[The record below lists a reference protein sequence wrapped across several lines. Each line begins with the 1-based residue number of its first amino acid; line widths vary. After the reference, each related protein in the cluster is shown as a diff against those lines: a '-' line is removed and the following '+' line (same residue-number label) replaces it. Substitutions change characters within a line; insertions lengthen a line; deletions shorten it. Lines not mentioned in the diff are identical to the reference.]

1 MSKNNNKKPQ
11 TTVNEIQNPI
21 FANNLQA
28 IFQQDEIL
36 AAELFSVASQKK
48 YEVFIGKDPIDI
60 NIIDKNSY
68 KYMYEHPVKDV
79 ENMIEDI
86 QKKYSRHPSLFFY
99 GLGNGIFYKAI
110 LKNAA
115 HKKIIVIE
123 PDIEII
129 YIVLNLI
136 DLSQELASERL
147 VLFYSKLATY
157 TQFYYL
163 ITKCGLSSYAKLY
176 ELIIHS
182 KFYDDFSDD
191 YIRINQDLTR
201 ALTYMAMSHGN
212 SIDDTLIGIRQHIEN
227 LPHMLT
233 NYCYRTLVRKRYKM
247 LDTAI
252 IVSSG
257 PSLDKQLKALKIY
270 APYVSVISVD
280 GSFPILAKNGIKPDY
295 VTSIERMEPTSNF
308 FNEKFPKIDE
318 DTYFIVASV
327 THKDTICKILPRR
340 LTVTM
345 RPQLEERQYGLD
357 DYGYLGIGH
366 SCANQAYQ
374 LAYAL
379 GHKNIVLI
387 GQDLAF
393 GKDGRSHAKGHNVP
407 QPSENLYTLAYGGE
421 GQARTTYV
429 WLAFK
434 NQFEN
439 DIEEAK
445 KDGLTTFNC
454 TEGGARINGAIEKP
468 FLDVMKELCK
478 GKEPKNLPHIPKDSD
493 ARANK
498 ILLKAYNAVQTKIKV
513 EQETKD
519 KIESL
524 FLEIVP
530 TIDKL
535 LAQKRN
541 GQEDEKMFPKLL
553 KIVKKIDKLKDFI
566 TAPRRAK
573 RIEYIFQMSVFYQ
586 ELELAKIAV
595 APSNT
600 VMEKVNKLLEWVEMH
615 KYWLFSAAGGFNA
628 DIETTKEASKPL
640 IKEMKKRG
648 IFPKEVK

>member
-257 PSLDKQLKALKIY
+257 PSLDKQLEALKIY

-387 GQDLAF
+387 GQDLSF

-454 TEGGARINGAIEKP
+454 TEGGARINGAVEKP

>member
-1 MSKNNNKKPQ
+1 
-11 TTVNEIQNPI
+11 
-21 FANNLQA
+21 
-28 IFQQDEIL
+28 
-36 AAELFSVASQKK
+36 
-48 YEVFIGKDPIDI
+48 
-60 NIIDKNSY
+60 
-68 KYMYEHPVKDV
+68 
-79 ENMIEDI
+79 
-86 QKKYSRHPSLFFY
+86 
-99 GLGNGIFYKAI
+99 
-110 LKNAA
+110 
-115 HKKIIVIE
+115 
-123 PDIEII
+123 
-129 YIVLNLI
+129 
-136 DLSQELASERL
+136 
-147 VLFYSKLATY
+147 
-157 TQFYYL
+157 
-163 ITKCGLSSYAKLY
+163 
-176 ELIIHS
+176 
-182 KFYDDFSDD
+182 
-191 YIRINQDLTR
+191 
-201 ALTYMAMSHGN
+201 
-212 SIDDTLIGIRQHIEN
+212 
-227 LPHMLT
+227 
-233 NYCYRTLVRKRYKM
+233 
-247 LDTAI
+247 
-252 IVSSG
+252 
-257 PSLDKQLKALKIY
+257 
-270 APYVSVISVD
+270 
-280 GSFPILAKNGIKPDY
+280 
-295 VTSIERMEPTSNF
+295 
-308 FNEKFPKIDE
+308 
-318 DTYFIVASV
+318 
-327 THKDTICKILPRR
+327 
-340 LTVTM
+340 M

-366 SCANQAYQ
+366 SCANQAYP

-387 GQDLAF
+387 GQELAF

-454 TEGGARINGAIEKP
+454 TEGGARINGAVEKP

-493 ARANK
+493 ARTNK

>member
-99 GLGNGIFYKAI
+99 GFGNGIFYKAI

-257 PSLDKQLKALKIY
+257 PSLDKQLEALKIY

-454 TEGGARINGAIEKP
+454 TEGGARINGAVEKP